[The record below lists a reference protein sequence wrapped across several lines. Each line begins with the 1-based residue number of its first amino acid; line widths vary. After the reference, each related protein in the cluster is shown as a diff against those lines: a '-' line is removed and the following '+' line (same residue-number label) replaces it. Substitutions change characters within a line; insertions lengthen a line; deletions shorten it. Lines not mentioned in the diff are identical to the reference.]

1 MTDTPAPLVSVII
14 PTYGRPAKLRDCL
27 AAMARLDADGAC
39 FEVIV
44 VDDGG
49 PQSVEPVVAEFRR
62 ELHVRLL
69 VQRRS
74 GPGAAR
80 NAGAAVARGR
90 YLAFVDDDCVP
101 ARSWLTVLTREVT
114 RNGRSL
120 IGGRVENALTQNPY
134 SEASEQIGR
143 YVYDYNRSDA
153 AHEPFFTSNNI
164 ALSADL
170 FSALGGFTTS
180 IPSATA
186 EDKEFCDRWRARG
199 LALSHVAEAVVYHA
213 HDLTFG
219 RFLRQHFNY
228 GRGIL
233 SFRLQRRTRTRREIV
248 PEPLKFYVGLVLSP
262 LRERKA
268 SRRWR
273 TVALLIVSQVATMAG
288 ALRELMRWP
297 GPAREA
303 SARER
308 AA

>member
-1 MTDTPAPLVSVII
+1 MT
-14 PTYGRPAKLRDCL
+14 
-27 AAMARLDADGAC
+27 RLDTDGAC

-62 ELHVRLL
+62 ELQVRLL

-80 NAGAAVARGR
+80 NAGAALARGR
-90 YLAFVDDDCVP
+90 YLAFIDDDCTP
-101 ARSWLTVLTREVT
+101 ARTWLTVLAREFA
-114 RNGRSL
+114 RDGRCL
-120 IGGRVENALTQNPY
+120 IGGRVENALPQNPY

-143 YVYDYNRSDA
+143 FVYDYNRSDA

-164 ALSADL
+164 ALSAEL
-170 FSALGGFTTS
+170 FSALDGFTTS

-199 LALSHVAEAVVYHA
+199 LELSHVDEAVVYHA
-213 HDLTFG
+213 NDLTLG

-233 SFRLQRRTRTRREIV
+233 SFRLQRRTRIRREIV
-248 PEPLKFYVGLVLSP
+248 PEPLKFYLNLVFSP
-262 LRERKA
+262 LGGRKA
-268 SRRWR
+268 PRRWR
-273 TVALLIVSQVATMAG
+273 TVALLIVSQLATMAG
-288 ALRELMRWP
+288 AVRELVRWRR
-297 GPAREA
+297 PARER